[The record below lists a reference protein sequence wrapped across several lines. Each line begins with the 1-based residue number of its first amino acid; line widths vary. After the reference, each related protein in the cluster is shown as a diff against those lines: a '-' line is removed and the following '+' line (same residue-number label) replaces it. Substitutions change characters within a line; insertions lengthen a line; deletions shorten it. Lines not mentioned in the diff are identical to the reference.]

1 MSLIGKI
8 AKGTLNVALSVIE
21 SQTNSTLYNRRES
34 GMISSEEYRR
44 ERTDKLNQINDIRD
58 RVNRK

>member
-44 ERTDKLNQINDIRD
+44 ERMDKLNQINDIRD
-58 RVNRK
+58 RVNGK